1 MKKFLILLTCLC
13 LLACYGTM
21 LCAYAT
27 EQDSTTEATET
38 TTEETTTEE
47 TTTEEATTE
56 QFTQT
61 SIPTDASYLLI
72 NPAQGYAA
80 ASLYVNLPTE
90 HNVTSISVYWGDAQ
104 GNRLANYAP
113 LYTQTVTSNVILVS
127 IGDNNTV
134 PAQAKTALIY
144 TYSQRFGECLTPYRI
159 DLPSVT
165 LPETGKVLAEFQV
178 VSDLHIGLSD
188 VASDRFV
195 AMLSDVAK
203 NSPNSLGI
211 IAVGD
216 LVDAADPEYYALVNS
231 LYASVSGAPALWRGV
246 GHHEYLTK
254 GTYEYDADAHTSN
267 LLSFLAETK
276 LPNGKTPDKQ
286 YYSYTLGGQTFVFIG
301 ADSYENGN
309 AVYSEQQLTW
319 LDNTLKASDSQK
331 PVFVFM
337 HEPLPDTVSG
347 SSYLQ
352 GYGHVYNFISVKNVL
367 DKYSNAYVF
376 SGHTHWTLE
385 ALNTVKSI
393 PSGPTHF
400 NCGAVASLWNDVG
413 GSGYEVDGSQG
424 YYVTVYEK
432 AILVRGRDFVTG
444 QWLPESNFL
453 ISTVQNKPIETE
465 KQTTKA
471 PTTTTK
477 PADKDEPEEE
487 EEKGISKEK
496 LLLLGGA
503 AGVVFL
509 LAFVAV
515 FGVQLPSNQN
525 KS

>member
-1 MKKFLILLTCLC
+1 MKKFLILLTCLG
-13 LLACYGTM
+13 LLASHGAM

-27 EQDSTTEATET
+27 DQQGTTSAQ
-38 TTEETTTEE
+38 ETTTEE

-61 SIPTDASYLLI
+61 SVPTNASYLLI
-72 NPAQGYAA
+72 NPSQGYAA

-113 LYTQTVTSNVILVS
+113 LYSQTVTSNMILVGV
-127 IGDNNTV
+127 GDNNTV
-134 PAQAKTALIY
+134 PVQAKTVLIY
-144 TYSQRFGECLTPYRI
+144 TYSQRFGECLTPYRV
-159 DLPSVT
+159 DLSSVT
-165 LPETGKVLAEFQV
+165 LPDTGKVLAEFQV
-178 VSDLHIGLSD
+178 VSDLHIGSGQQ
-188 VASDRFV
+188 ASDRFV
-195 AMLSDVAK
+195 AMLEDVKK
-203 NSPNSLGI
+203 NSPDSLGI
-211 IAVGD
+211 VVVGD
-216 LVDAADPEYYALVNS
+216 VVDAASSQNYELFNS
-231 LYASVSGAPALWRGV
+231 LYTSVQGAPSLWLGI
-246 GHHEYLTK
+246 GQNEYLAP
-254 GTYEYDADAHTSN
+254 GTYVYDANAHTSN
-267 LLSFLAETK
+267 LLKFLAEVK
-276 LPNGKTPDKQ
+276 LPGNKKPDKQ
-286 YYSYTLGGQTFVFIG
+286 YYSFTLGGQTFVFIG
-301 ADSYENGN
+301 ADSYHNEH
-309 AVYSEQQLTW
+309 AEYSEQQLAW
-319 LDNTLKASDSQK
+319 LDATLKAADDQK

-385 ALNTVKSI
+385 ALNTVKKI

-400 NCGAVASLWNDVG
+400 NCGAVSSLWNDVG
-413 GSGYEVDGSQG
+413 GNGYEVDGSQG

-444 QWLPESNFL
+444 EWLPESNFL
-453 ISTVQNKPIETE
+453 ISTEQLKSIETE
-465 KQTTKA
+465 KQTTA
-471 PTTTTK
+471 ASTTK
-477 PADKDEPEEE
+477 PVEKETEPEEE
-487 EEKGISKEK
+487 QDGLSKSK
-496 LLLLGGA
+496 LLLLVGT

-515 FGVQLPSNQN
+515 FGVQIPNDKKQS
-525 KS
+525 